1 MSFILTAD
9 SGCDLSSE
17 ILAAHNVHVIPMK
30 ISLGNGET
38 FTDRQIAS
46 ETLSFYQKMRE
57 GAKPT
62 SSMINSEEFIQFWTP
77 LLEQKLPIVHI
88 GMAAA
93 ISGTHNNAVLA
104 ARELREEHPEAEIY
118 VVDSTSTSTGHGLLL
133 LEAARMRDE
142 GVAPEEVVKT
152 IDELKPHSNAYYTTP
167 DLTYLQRGGR
177 VSKTAAVLGGM
188 LHINPIMNLSIEGY
202 LQVTEKVRGNKAT
215 MRRML
220 DILREKVENEE
231 DQVLYI
237 THADN
242 RPLFEAYKAEIEK
255 QFHFKDICENYIGG
269 VIGTHTGPGL
279 IALFWLGKVRGPRIP
294 Q

>member
-1 MSFILTAD
+1 MAFILTAD
-9 SGCDLSSE
+9 SGCDLSCE
-17 ILAAHNVHVIPMK
+17 ILAEHHVHVLPMK
-30 ISLGNGET
+30 ISMGNGEI
-38 FTDRQIAS
+38 FEDKQIAS
-46 ETLSFYQKMRE
+46 ETLAFYQKMRE
-57 GAKPT
+57 GAAPT
-62 SSMINSEEFIQFWTP
+62 SSQVNADEFVEFWTP

-93 ISGTHNNAVLA
+93 ISGTHNNGVLA
-104 ARELREEHPEAEIY
+104 ASMIKEEHPDAEIY
-118 VVDSTSTSTGHGLLL
+118 VVDSTSTSSGHGLLV

-142 GVAPEEVVKT
+142 GRSPQEVVDR
-152 IDELKPHSNAYYTTP
+152 INELKPHSNAYYTTP

-177 VSKTAAVLGGM
+177 VSRTAAVLGSM

-202 LQVTEKVRGNKAT
+202 LQVTEKVRGSKAT

-220 DILREKVENEE
+220 QILEERVENEE
-231 DQVLYI
+231 DQILYL

-242 RPLFEAYKAEIEK
+242 KELFEAYKAEIEK
-255 QFHFKDICENYIGG
+255 RFHFKGICENYIGG

-279 IALFWLGKVRGPRIP
+279 IAMFWLGKVRGPRIA